1 MVSYEFQGNVF
12 RLTLEGEYSTADI
25 RHAIDA
31 ALASPD
37 YPDDAIF
44 LFDASRSTALGSR
57 SAGELRDMAAF
68 IAARSARF
76 NGRLGMVA
84 TGELH
89 FGLLRMGEVYSENHG
104 MEARVF
110 TSDEDALTWLA
121 STPRS

>member
-57 SAGELRDMAAF
+57 SAGELR
-68 IAARSARF
+68 IALH
-76 NGRLGMVA
+76 GRHH
-84 TGELH
+84 TH
-89 FGLLRMGEVYSENHG
+89 RLLRSRPQRHQQSQQRGHGEPI
-104 MEARVF
+104 R
-110 TSDEDALTWLA
+110 
-121 STPRS
+121 